1 MVCSN
6 IRRKRH
12 ALPEPAFPGS
22 LYMSVYRPNLEDDRF
37 ISDGI
42 SEGNRWNFGG
52 ARDRFQKVGMLR
64 VSKILFY
71 VNIFQEKKPKSPKDR
86 HKNLY
91 LMPLSLQNLN
101 NFQ

>member
-52 ARDRFQKVGMLR
+52 ARDRFQKVGLLR

-71 VNIFQEKKPKSPKDR
+71 VNIFQEKTLHYPEKYLLPVPSVLISFKHFKS
-86 HKNLY
+86 L
-91 LMPLSLQNLN
+91 
-101 NFQ
+101 F

>member
-71 VNIFQEKKPKSPKDR
+71 VNIFQEKKT
-86 HKNLY
+86 
-91 LMPLSLQNLN
+91 
-101 NFQ
+101 